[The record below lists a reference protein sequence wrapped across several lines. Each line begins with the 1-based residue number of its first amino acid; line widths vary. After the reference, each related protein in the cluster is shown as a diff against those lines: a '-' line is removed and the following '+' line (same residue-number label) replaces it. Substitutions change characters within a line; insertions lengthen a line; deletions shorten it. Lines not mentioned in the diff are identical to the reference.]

1 MVKSA
6 DSRAGGLREGGL
18 HGSRPQARRKQFPVR
33 KILFSA
39 LAIAGTLAAGGEDYR
54 KPNYDES
61 KIHPYTLEDPLAFA
75 DGTKLASPAEWPKRR
90 AEILEIFAK
99 EMYGQPPPAPEAVVT
114 DVWDVKEN
122 ALAGYCVRKQV
133 KMWFKKD
140 KTGPCINWVIFA
152 PRHAKGPSPVIL
164 FLNYRGN
171 HEIVPDEDIPVQQ
184 GWSRAGKLTDGHR
197 ASAKSRGR
205 MCDPN
210 RDDIC
215 PVGMLLARGYAV
227 MSACYCEVSPDPD
240 WKEKDPAFNQK
251 TFPYTGVFD
260 LWPKRDESR
269 ADNTTA
275 LGAWAWALSRG
286 LDYAEKDPLLDAK
299 RSVVTG
305 CSRLGKAALIAA
317 ARDERFAV
325 CVPNQTGGG
334 GAPLAKRDYGENVAL
349 QNQKFPH
356 WFCRNFRQYSD
367 NEAAL
372 PFDQHM
378 LLACVAPR
386 ALYVSSFPGAWFDP
400 RGEFLSV
407 KAAEPVWR
415 FLGHPGLPAETWPA
429 EKEPAIGPRLAYHL
443 RPGKHGIDAYD
454 WQNYLAFTDRVFGV
468 APAAAPGLG
477 GASAPA
483 SGVRP

>member
-334 GAPLAKRDYGENVAL
+334 GAPLAKRDYGENTSTE
-349 QNQKFPH
+349 NTMFTH
-356 WFCRNFRQYSD
+356 WYCKAYRKYA
-367 NEAAL
+367 EKPWETL
-372 PFDQHM
+372 TFDQHL
-378 LLACVAPR
+378 LLASIAPR
-386 ALYVSSFPGAWFDP
+386 ALLIEGFDTSKWMHTK
-400 RGEFLSV
+400 GEYLAGR
-407 KAAEPVWR
+407 AAAPVWK
-415 FLGHPGLPAETWPA
+415 FLGRGTMPDVPYPDNYSIAG
-429 EKEPAIGPRLAYHL
+429 IGESFGYVR
-443 RPGKHGIDAYD
+443 RSEQHGISAYD
-454 WQNYLAFTDRVFGV
+454 WTWLMDFADREFK
-468 APAAAPGLG
+468 
-477 GASAPA
+477 
-483 SGVRP
+483 RR